1 MNLKTIVICSC
12 ILLLALSSCFKEDD
26 PLPLSPLQETTIEL
40 NQHYQY
46 QAYFDLGKGETVS
59 SNDRNIW
66 DLGFES
72 SDSAWHIILNT
83 STFMLAAN
91 TGQTDFESVS
101 DTTGLNWKYD
111 KSDGN
116 PDSTAI
122 GNWFLMF
129 GNDTV
134 YSNIVYV
141 VNRGMT
147 HLGIPRGLKKVVFTK
162 VNSEQFMVKYADLN
176 GENYHELIIEKT
188 PDVNY
193 TFFSFEDSGSQ
204 LILEPP
210 SNAWD
215 LLFTQYTTLI
225 YTNEGE
231 PYPYLLNG
239 VLINYGKV
247 EVKLDTIVSFE
258 DIDLQYAQKQEFS
271 KNKDVIG
278 YEWKYLEGDP
288 TIGGS
293 YYYRINPNEDHPN
306 WTYII
311 KNRNGIYFKLM
322 FTRFYSNTGDKGYPT
337 FAFQVL

>member
-1 MNLKTIVICSC
+1 MNKNIIYLYITLIT
-12 ILLLALSSCFKEDD
+12 LSSCFKEDD
-26 PLPLSPLQETTIEL
+26 PLPLSPLKETTVEL
-40 NQHYQY
+40 NQYYQF
-46 QAYFDLGKGETVS
+46 QAYFDLGKGETVA

-72 SDSAWHIILNT
+72 NDSSWHIVLNT
-83 STFMLAAN
+83 SAFMLAAN
-91 TGQTDFESVS
+91 TGQTDFESVT
-101 DTTGLNWKYD
+101 DTTGLVWKYD

-122 GNWFLMF
+122 GNWFSVV

-134 YSNIVYV
+134 YENKVFII
-141 VNRGMT
+141 NRGMT
-147 HLGIPRGLKKVVFTK
+147 HLGIPRGLKKVVFMK
-162 VNSEQFMVKYADLN
+162 VDKKQYVIKYADLN
-176 GENYHELIIEKT
+176 GENLHEIIIGKNPE
-188 PDVNY
+188 VNF
-193 TFFSFEDSGSQ
+193 TGFSFEGQGTQ
-204 LILEPP
+204 LIVEPP
-210 SNAWD
+210 SNSWD

-239 VLINYGKV
+239 VLLNYGKV
-247 EVKLDTIVSFE
+247 EVALDSLISFE
-258 DIDLQYAQKQEFS
+258 EIDLYYAQKQEFS
-271 KNKDVIG
+271 INKDAIG

-293 YYYRINPNEDHPN
+293 YYYKVNPNEDNPN

-311 KNRNGIYFKLM
+311 KNRNGVYFKLM
-322 FTRFYSNTGDKGYPT
+322 FTRFYSNSGDKGYPT